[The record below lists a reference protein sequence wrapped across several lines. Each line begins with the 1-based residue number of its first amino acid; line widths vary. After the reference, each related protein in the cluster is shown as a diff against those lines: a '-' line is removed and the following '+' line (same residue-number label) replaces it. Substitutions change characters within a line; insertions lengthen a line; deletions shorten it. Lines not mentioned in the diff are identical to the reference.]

1 MLRRPFEM
9 IGANKRAYLA
19 ISAMAYGLV
28 IVGFLVGIVFPDLSR
43 AQAQTQQTDG
53 TADLVTSLLSNPWLF
68 AVVIFAVNIGRLS
81 ALTIVLPSLVVP
93 FLGLPLFAYWS
104 FMTGVT
110 IAPTTDM
117 AWVALIPHSL
127 TVVIELQAYI
137 LLLLGVYLLGRSW
150 LWPRTAGV
158 PTHRRGYLR
167 GLQQLGWLALPALVL
182 LVIGAL
188 YESFSLLYLVHPL
201 SLWLL

>member
-1 MLRRPFEM
+1 MVRRPFEI
-9 IGANKRAYLA
+9 IGANKRAYVA
-19 ISAMAYGLV
+19 ISTMAYGLV
-28 IVGFLVGIVFPDLSR
+28 AVGFLVGIMFPELSR

-53 TADLVTSLLSNPWLF
+53 TADLITSLLSNPWLL

-137 LLLLGVYLLGRSW
+137 LLLLGVYLLGRSSM
-150 LWPRTAGV
+150 WPRSADAI
-158 PTHRRGYLR
+158 THRRGYLS
-167 GLQQLGWLALPALVL
+167 GLQMLGWLALPALVL

>member
-1 MLRRPFEM
+1 MLRRPFEI

-19 ISAMAYGLV
+19 INLMAYGLV
-28 IVGFLVGIVFPDLSR
+28 VAGFIVGIVFPDLSR

-127 TVVIELQAYI
+127 TVVIELQDYI

-158 PTHRRGYLR
+158 TTHRRGYLR
-167 GLQQLGWLALPALVL
+167 GLRMLGWLALPAVVL